1 MNKKIWSPLLG
12 LCLCALQVQG
22 AEYYQ
27 GLRSPRALAMGN
39 TGVAAANDS
48 YALSY
53 NPAVLANTKKWW
65 VDYAAW
71 TVEGSNGLTAL
82 DVLPSIAQLTYPYV
96 KETGLAEASL
106 PSFLL
111 KTDPHIRA
119 AAGLNFVAHLA
130 DEGLALGANYL
141 REVTIQGLEDNTVL
155 YQRNDR
161 ITQAGFSLPLGQGSL
176 ILGVGYRQIDRRD
189 ASSDGTTVP
198 TFPTSYERGQAY
210 DLGILWRMAN
220 AARVT
225 WGLVVQNYG
234 GMDIGDNKAA
244 EPQEVHAG
252 VNLSLEFGVV
262 KLVPTLDIRGLQTT
276 RERKNRVH
284 GGFELGFF
292 PNDTGGNWLSLRVGS
307 NEGYTTSGAELNL
320 ANHGMILGATR
331 YYEEV
336 GTSSAKKQ
344 SSERILGYF
353 SLGF

>member
-1 MNKKIWSPLLG
+1 MVKKIWSPLLG
-12 LCLCALQVQG
+12 LCLCALQAHG

-96 KETGLAEASL
+96 QETGLAEASRA
-106 PSFLL
+106 SFLL

-119 AAGLNFVAHLA
+119 TAGLNFVAHLA
-130 DEGLALGANYL
+130 DEGLAVGANYL
-141 REVTIQGLEDNTVL
+141 REVTIQGLNSNTVL

-161 ITQAGFSLPLGQGSL
+161 ITQTGFSLPLGQGSL
-176 ILGVGYRQIDRRD
+176 ILGVGFRQIDRRD
-189 ASSDGTTVP
+189 ASSDGTAVP
-198 TFPTSYERGQAY
+198 SFPSTYQQGRAY
-210 DLGILWRMAN
+210 DVGLLWRMAN

-234 GMDIGDNKAA
+234 SMDIGTTKAA
-244 EPQEVHAG
+244 EPQEVHGG
-252 VNLSLEFGVV
+252 VNLSLEFGIF

-276 RERKNRVH
+276 RERENRIHAGV
-284 GGFELGFF
+284 ELGLF
-292 PNDTGGNWLSLRVGS
+292 PNETGGNWLSLRAGS
-307 NEGYTTSGAELNL
+307 NEGYATSGAELNL
-320 ANHGMILGATR
+320 ANHGMILGASR
-331 YYEEV
+331 YYEEI
-336 GTSSAKKQ
+336 GTSTAKQQ
-344 SSERILGYF
+344 SSERILAYF